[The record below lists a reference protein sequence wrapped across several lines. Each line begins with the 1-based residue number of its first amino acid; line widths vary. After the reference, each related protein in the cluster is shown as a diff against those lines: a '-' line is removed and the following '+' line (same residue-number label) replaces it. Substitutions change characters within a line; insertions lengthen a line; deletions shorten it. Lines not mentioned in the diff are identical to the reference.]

1 MMNSTSSSSSGVIDE
16 TDAPPSSTALP
27 PNKTT
32 TTTASSSSNNNNFI
46 TTTSPSAKPRAKKW
60 SQAPTPPRWRFVNDA
75 KSTAGYNS
83 TAAGNYIPGLSAEEL
98 AAKYSAPNLNNGGGG
113 TKEVVDVGK
122 LGRRDYIGNGG
133 GGLMMEVG
141 RLDVE
146 EESDV
151 FEEIIVGKVR
161 RFGRR
166 LLDDDGAEVEED
178 DVKQQDEQQQ
188 VIEVAEMMSME
199 EEEEGDVEAPVDQEE
214 EEETI
219 TMPIQ
224 QIDVVEAEDSV
235 IEDATGDVVE
245 ENEEPPKEERTAPV
259 QVEESSSLQPIV
271 ETPLSDEKQPSPPLR
286 KRQCLL
292 LLMLLMI
299 IAATIIGIVFGTSP
313 GNNSSEI
320 DSTTQFPTSRCSAK
334 EKYVS
339 IRHYTHKPLLPSDD
353 ATTRRRTEVSAAP
366 STDST
371 WSLKD
376 SCSGEVLMK
385 CEPCLFS
392 DEGDIAFEFIEK
404 KKNRIGGPD
413 PEGEDIRRLLLLNG
427 DDSSGMCVP
436 DDREYSFEVRNTD
449 GTDEDRC
456 CNFDVTTFFV
466 TFDNVTVVDS
476 AHTII
481 DSGSGVASTLFS
493 NEGVDPCPT
502 TDSPSLSPISS
513 SPSAGPPPEAQCIAA
528 GEDMNLCLAIDMS
541 GSLCNRGTGYECL
554 GCVLEAFTASIC
566 NKDGVEISSCCG
578 NFHNVK
584 EFAKRLISVFETIPS
599 EQSYSIVGF
608 ATNASFVSNLVPLS
622 VDAFSSLDSLAY
634 SGGRTNHAAAIS
646 SCQQT
651 LSNSDAVERKNMIIL
666 ITDGNPTEPDEETTA
681 INDAIAAAI
690 QAKEAGSI
698 LIPVMLTTTS
708 IDNNTTDYMTKIS
721 SEGMYFN
728 TSLSTLDSVEE
739 SLLSKVLC

>member
-1 MMNSTSSSSSGVIDE
+1 
-16 TDAPPSSTALP
+16 
-27 PNKTT
+27 
-32 TTTASSSSNNNNFI
+32 
-46 TTTSPSAKPRAKKW
+46 
-60 SQAPTPPRWRFVNDA
+60 
-75 KSTAGYNS
+75 
-83 TAAGNYIPGLSAEEL
+83 L

-113 TKEVVDVGK
+113 TKDVVDVGK
-122 LGRRDYIGNGG
+122 LGRRDYNGNGG

-151 FEEIIVGKVR
+151 FEEIIVGKGR

-166 LLDDDGAEVEED
+166 LLDDDGAEVEEE

-188 VIEVAEMMSME
+188 VIEVAEMMMSME
-199 EEEEGDVEAPVDQEE
+199 EEEKEDVKAPVERQEE
-214 EEETI
+214 EEETTI
-219 TMPIQ
+219 MPIQ
-224 QIDVVEAEDSV
+224 QIGEVEAEDSV
-235 IEDATGDVVE
+235 IEDATDDVVE
-245 ENEEPPKEERTAPV
+245 ETEEPVKEETAPV
-259 QVEESSSLQPIV
+259 QVEESSSIQPIV

-313 GNNSSEI
+313 GNSSSEI

-339 IRHYTHKPLLPSDD
+339 IRHYTHKPLLPTDD
-353 ATTRRRTEVSAAP
+353 ATTRRRRIEVSAAP

-413 PEGEDIRRLLLLNG
+413 PEGEDIRRLLLNG

-436 DDREYSFEVRNTD
+436 DDREYSFEVRKTD

-466 TFDNVTVVDS
+466 TFGNVTVVDS

-481 DSGSGVASTLFS
+481 DSGFASTLFS

-528 GEDMNLCLAIDMS
+528 GDDMNLCLAIDMS
-541 GSLCNRGTGYECL
+541 GSLCNRNTGYECL

-566 NKDGVEISSCCG
+566 NKDGVEISTCCG

-608 ATNASFVSNLVPLS
+608 ATNASFVSDLVPLS

-708 IDNNTTDYMTKIS
+708 IDNNTTDYMTEIS
-721 SEGMYFN
+721 SEGLFFN
-728 TSLSTLDSVEE
+728 TSLSTLDIVEE

>member
-1 MMNSTSSSSSGVIDE
+1 MMNSTSSLSGVVDE

-27 PNKTT
+27 PN
-32 TTTASSSSNNNNFI
+32 TATASSSNNNNNSI
-46 TTTSPSAKPRAKKW
+46 TTTSSSSKPSSSPKAKKW

-75 KSTAGYNS
+75 KSTTGYNS
-83 TAAGNYIPGLSAEEL
+83 TAAGSYIPGLSAEEL

-122 LGRRDYIGNGG
+122 LGRRDYSGNGG

-146 EESDV
+146 EESDM
-151 FEEIIVGKVR
+151 FEEIIVGKSR

-166 LLDDDGAEVEED
+166 LLDDDGAEVEEE
-178 DVKQQDEQQQ
+178 DVKQQDKQQQ
-188 VIEVAEMMSME
+188 VIEVAEMMSMME
-199 EEEEGDVEAPVDQEE
+199 EEEDVEAPVERQEE

-219 TMPIQ
+219 IMPIQ

-235 IEDATGDVVE
+235 IEDATDDVVE
-245 ENEEPPKEERTAPV
+245 ENEETVKEETAPV

-299 IAATIIGIVFGTSP
+299 LAATIIGIVFGTSS
-313 GNNSSEI
+313 GNSSSEV

-339 IRHYTHKPLLPSDD
+339 IRHYAHKALLPTDD
-353 ATTRRRTEVSAAP
+353 ATTRRIEVTAAP
-366 STDST
+366 STTDST

-376 SCSGEVLMK
+376 SCSGEVLLK

-413 PEGEDIRRLLLLNG
+413 PEGEDIRRLLLNG
-427 DDSSGMCVP
+427 EYDSSGMCVP
-436 DDREYSFEVRNTD
+436 DDREYSFEVRKTD
-449 GTDEDRC
+449 GTGEDRC

-481 DSGSGVASTLFS
+481 DSGSGVTSTLFS

-566 NKDGVEISSCCG
+566 NKDGVEISTCCG

-646 SCQQT
+646 SCQQS
-651 LSNSDAVERKNMIIL
+651 LSNANATERKNMIML
-666 ITDGNPTEPDEETTA
+666 ITDGNPTEPDQETTA

-708 IDNNTTDYMTKIS
+708 IDNNTTDYMTEIS
-721 SEGMYFN
+721 SEGLFFN